1 MRETELR
8 ARITEYLELREGGD
22 ILRSAGMVAR
32 AVGADRLVVLRL
44 IRDMVKKGEVF
55 EPIPRRYIR
64 RDRREYRAEP
74 PRHEPERRKSAH
86 AGSRNA

>member
-8 ARITEYLELREGGD
+8 ARIIEYLELREGGD

-64 RDRREYRAEP
+64 RDRREVDA